1 MHKGSNMKLQ
11 NNEGSE
17 IVINQSRWIEYLV
30 DWPLLLFPHICFP
43 SSSSPCT
50 VFMLTAQ
57 ELAVPLFCLEG
68 FLFGKISVLCA
79 LTSTLAKE
87 VQLFRGVLGIYSG
100 FFAIYLQCPSKE
112 SRTASIVFYVLCL
125 LYILSTV
132 SVVSDLLAAIIG
144 VSDNPIC
151 KNINFY

>member
-1 MHKGSNMKLQ
+1 
-11 NNEGSE
+11 
-17 IVINQSRWIEYLV
+17 
-30 DWPLLLFPHICFP
+30 
-43 SSSSPCT
+43 
-50 VFMLTAQ
+50 MLTAQ

-68 FLFGKISVLCA
+68 FLFGEISVLCA
-79 LTSTLAKE
+79 LTSTFAKE
-87 VQLFRGVLGIYSG
+87 VQLFPVVGIYSG